1 MRRREKIGRQ
11 TEVIAVP
18 RSISICLPGM
28 GTNQYSEGFLYR
40 FRKCTTNPHSTI
52 DDDSP
57 IILCPSAPHDFVFTK
72 RDQDGTRG
80 WISKTKQLALTEV
93 NRVLTDAMSFCG
105 ANFATRELV
114 FNAVELAN
122 ENIRD
127 QFAH

>member
-1 MRRREKIGRQ
+1 MEDRQ
-11 TEVIAVP
+11 KLLQFLVP
-18 RSISICLPGM
+18 FRYVSPEWGPINIPK
-28 GTNQYSEGFLYR
+28 GFYTDFASVPPIL
-40 FRKCTTNPHSTI
+40 HSTI